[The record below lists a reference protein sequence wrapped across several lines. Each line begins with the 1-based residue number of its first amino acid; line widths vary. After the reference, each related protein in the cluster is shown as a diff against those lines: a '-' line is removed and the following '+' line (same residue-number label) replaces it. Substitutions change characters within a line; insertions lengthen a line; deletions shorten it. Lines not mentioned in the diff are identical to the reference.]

1 MAGIVTTSNNH
12 HPEVI
17 TRIQQEVDKV
27 IGSNRQVSLRDREN
41 LQYTRAAIF
50 ESLRYCTLV
59 AFGLPHAPTKPTT
72 LLGCDIP
79 KGTTVITNFWAVHHD
94 SDFWDLPWEYC
105 PERFLDADGHL
116 VPADHQARKH
126 LFAFGAGGRK
136 CIGSVLA
143 LNRMLVFTASLM
155 QKFDLSPDP
164 EVNVSYDPRSYIQ
177 ANALRPKPYK
187 IKLIPRQ

>member
-1 MAGIVTTSNNH
+1 M
-12 HPEVI
+12 
-17 TRIQQEVDKV
+17 DKV
-27 IGSNRQVSLRDREN
+27 IGSNRLVSLRDREN
-41 LQYTRAAIF
+41 LHYTRAAIF

-59 AFGLPHAPTKPTT
+59 AFGLPHALTKPTT

-126 LFAFGAGGRK
+126 LFAFGAAGRK
-136 CIGSVLA
+136 CIGTVLA
-143 LNRMLVFTASLM
+143 LNRMLVFRASLM
-155 QKFDLSPDP
+155 QKFDLSPDFSSGLNP
-164 EVNVSYDPRSYIQ
+164 TKSNWYQDNNNSRAYSSRHQD
-177 ANALRPKPYK
+177 KPYLK
-187 IKLIPRQ
+187 SYLNQRYNICPHV